1 MLNIKL
7 IKRRIKSAG
16 NISQITRAMEMVAAS
31 KMKKAQDTALKGK
44 PYADKIYQVVR
55 ELASKVDWRQH
66 PLLSPGKESGK
77 SLIILISTNKGLCGG
92 LNTNLFRY
100 LMNWLPKDMDAEF
113 ISVGNKGKNIIV
125 KWNKKLVADFSQVPF
140 SSDVPAITK
149 LMVDGFNSGS
159 YKDVFLVY
167 NNFITALTQEPV
179 KKLILPITRI
189 EKGADEKGDNTPEQK
204 EQLGEFVFE
213 PVLSKVLDRLLPHYL
228 ENQLRTAIY
237 EAEASEQSARMIAMK
252 NATDAAYDLIDDLTL
267 LYNKA
272 RQEKITSEISDMVTA
287 RIAVS

>member
-100 LMNWLPKDMDAEF
+100 LTNWLPKDMDAEF

-189 EKGADEKGDNTPEQK
+189 EKGADEKEK
-204 EQLGEFVFE
+204 KSI
-213 PVLSKVLDRLLPHYL
+213 LS
-228 ENQLRTAIY
+228 
-237 EAEASEQSARMIAMK
+237 
-252 NATDAAYDLIDDLTL
+252 AT
-267 LYNKA
+267 KG
-272 RQEKITSEISDMVTA
+272 QEKTPFFPKCLIGFCLIIWKTSFGPPSMKLKRPNNPPE
-287 RIAVS
+287 